1 MKRRTQLRYLANC
14 IVNCIVLAFAWP
26 TVAATIDAVRIQPR
40 SDATRIVVDLSSRVP
55 FQVFTLENPHRVVID
70 LEGAHPRSGID
81 VSDTPVDGN
90 VVSRIRGA
98 PQGPRSY
105 RVVLEA
111 AQPLLADGYMIASP
125 DSRGD
130 RLVVELRSS
139 GASALR
145 SESAAS
151 RPTEPGGV
159 TRREAGP
166 SSPIPNNDP
175 SKTTPNNPV
184 ARSVVSE
191 TGGPRRDFIVSIDAG
206 HGGQDPGAIG
216 VGRVQEKRIALAIAI
231 ELARLF
237 NNASGFRG
245 ELTRK
250 GDYYLTLR
258 QRTTVARKQRADLF
272 VSIHAD
278 AFTRS
283 DARGASVYALSARG
297 ATSETA
303 RWLAEKENASDL
315 IGGAGDVSLDDK
327 DALLAHVLLD
337 LSMDANRSASID
349 TGASILSALGGMTQ
363 LHRRHVEQAG
373 FVVLK
378 SPDIPSILVETG
390 YLSNPGEARKL
401 AQSAYQRTIAKAI
414 FKGITAYVARHPQ
427 RGNALAAHQVKG
439 SATQHVIKR
448 GDTLSDIATRYQVT
462 RVRLRE
468 ANGLANDM
476 IHVGQV
482 LIIPP
487 T

>member
-1 MKRRTQLRYLANC
+1 MKRRIQLRYL
-14 IVNCIVLAFAWP
+14 VNCIMLALTGPAW
-26 TVAATIDAVRIQPR
+26 AATIDAVRIQPQL
-40 SDATRIVVDLSSRVP
+40 DTTRIVVDVSSRVP
-55 FQVFTLENPHRVVID
+55 FQVFSLDAPPRVVID
-70 LEGAHPRSGID
+70 LEGAHPRSGFDISNRS
-81 VSDTPVDGN
+81 VGGS

-98 PQGPRSY
+98 PQGAAGY
-105 RVVLEA
+105 RVVLEV

-139 GASALR
+139 GASAGR
-145 SESAAS
+145 SEVVA
-151 RPTEPGGV
+151 P
-159 TRREAGP
+159 REV
-166 SSPIPNNDP
+166 SQS
-175 SKTTPNNPV
+175 NPV
-184 ARSVVSE
+184 ANNAPTQMAPSDAAARVVDE
-191 TGGPRRDFIVSIDAG
+191 AGGPPRDFIVSIDAG

-216 VGRVQEKRIALAIAI
+216 VGKVQEKRIALAIAI

-237 NNASGFRG
+237 NTTSGFRG

-278 AFTRS
+278 AFTRP
-283 DARGASVYALSARG
+283 DARGASVYALSAKG

-349 TGASILSALGGMTQ
+349 TGAAILASLGSLTQ

-414 FKGITAYVARHPQ
+414 FQGVRAYVARHPQ
-427 RGNALAAHQVKG
+427 QGTALASRQFKG
-439 SATQHVIKR
+439 GTTQHVIKR
-448 GDTLSDIATRYQVT
+448 GDTLSDIAARYQVT

-468 ANGLANDM
+468 VNGLANDM
-476 IHVGQV
+476 IHIGQV

>member
-1 MKRRTQLRYLANC
+1 MKRRTQLRYL
-14 IVNCIVLAFAWP
+14 VNWIVLALAWP
-26 TVAATIDAVRIQPR
+26 AAAATIDAVRIQPR
-40 SDATRIVVDLSSRVP
+40 SDTTRIVVDVSSRVP
-55 FQVFTLENPHRVVID
+55 FEVFTLEDPRRVVID
-70 LEGAHPRSGID
+70 LQGAHPRSGFD
-81 VSDTPVDGN
+81 VSNAPVAGS

-98 PQGPRSY
+98 PQGLGGY
-105 RVVLEA
+105 RVVLDV
-111 AQPLLADGYMIASP
+111 AQFSSADGYMIVSP

-130 RLVVELRSS
+130 QLVIELRNT
-139 GASALR
+139 GASAPR
-145 SESAAS
+145 SAVVVP
-151 RPTEPGGV
+151 RPTEPDGV
-159 TRREAGP
+159 TQREVTP
-166 SSPIPNNDP
+166 SDPVSNTAP
-175 SKTTPNNPV
+175 SKTTPIDAV

-191 TGGPRRDFIVSIDAG
+191 AGGTPRDFIVSIDAG

-216 VGRVQEKRIALAIAI
+216 VGKVQEKRIALAIAI

-237 NNASGFRG
+237 NATSGFRG
-245 ELTRK
+245 DLTRK

-278 AFTRS
+278 AFTRP
-283 DARGASVYALSARG
+283 DARGASVYALSAKG

-349 TGASILSALGGMTQ
+349 TGTSILAALGGLTQ

-390 YLSNPGEARKL
+390 YLSNPGEARQL
-401 AQSAYQRTIAKAI
+401 ARSAYQRTIAKAI
-414 FKGITAYVARHPQ
+414 FQGITAYVARHPQ
-427 RGNALAAHQVKG
+427 QGTAPASRPFKG
-439 SATQHVIKR
+439 VATQHVIKR
-448 GDTLSDIATRYQVT
+448 GDTLSDIAARYQVT
-462 RVRLRE
+462 RVRLRQ

>member
-1 MKRRTQLRYLANC
+1 MKRRTQLRYL
-14 IVNCIVLAFAWP
+14 VNCILLALAWP
-26 TVAATIDAVRIQPR
+26 AAAATIDAVRIQPR
-40 SDATRIVVDLSSRVP
+40 SEATRIVVDLSSRVQ
-55 FQVFTLENPHRVVID
+55 FQVFTLEDPQRVVID
-70 LEGAHPRSGID
+70 LEGAVPRSGID
-81 VSDTPVDGN
+81 VSKTSVGSS

-98 PQGPRSY
+98 PQGPRGY
-105 RVVLEA
+105 RVVLDV
-111 AQPLLADGYMIASP
+111 AQRLSANGYMIASP

-139 GASALR
+139 GAP
-145 SESAAS
+145 AAPREFVAP
-151 RPTEPGGV
+151 RPPEPGAV
-159 TRREAGP
+159 TQRDVAP
-166 SSPIPNNDP
+166 SIPPPNIAP
-175 SKTTPNNPV
+175 SKTIPDNAA

-191 TGGPRRDFIVSIDAG
+191 SRGPRRDFIVSIDAG

-216 VGRVQEKRIALAIAI
+216 VGRVQEKRVALAIAI

-237 NNASGFRG
+237 NNTSGFRG

-278 AFTRS
+278 AFTRPA
-283 DARGASVYALSARG
+283 ARGASVYALSAKG

-349 TGASILSALGGMTQ
+349 TGASILAALGGMTQ

-414 FKGITAYVARHPQ
+414 FRGITAYVARHPE
-427 RGNALAAHQVKG
+427 RGAALASHQFKG
-439 SATQHVIKR
+439 SAAQHVIKR
-448 GDTLSDIATRYQVT
+448 GDTLSDIAARYQVT
-462 RVRLRE
+462 RVRLRQV
-468 ANGLANDM
+468 NGLANDM